1 MAVVQ
6 DMSKAAIKADALII
20 GQSSF
25 VRRFQII
32 AFTKAHAVIGLSA

>member
-25 VRRFQII
+25 VVM
-32 AFTKAHAVIGLSA
+32 FTKARAVIGPSG